1 MKFMKLGSRPDTFYT
16 TEAVRLSIGV
26 FLDFWSVSSEV
37 SSDLIIQ
44 VKGSRY
50 LLHKGHPELN
60 KSERKRLC
68 RILDCKKLSMEAC
81 MHAAQNE
88 MLPLR
93 VVVQVLFFEQARAA
107 MAGGQVTELPSNI
120 KALLAV
126 HKNPSKA
133 NASFSTNATMP
144 PEDQWSVS
152 GLKSPKS
159 NLSTLK
165 MKLDEDDD
173 LDDNFPDGIEK
184 SSKLRSFSTTPNRP
198 KRMFSKLWPVNRSAS
213 EKN

>member
-1 MKFMKLGSRPDTFYT
+1 M
-16 TEAVRLSIGV
+16 
-26 FLDFWSVSSEV
+26 
-37 SSDLIIQ
+37 Q
-44 VKGSRY
+44 
-50 LLHKGHPELN
+50 GHPELN

-107 MAGGQVTELPSNI
+107 MSGGQLTELPSNI

-126 HKNPSKA
+126 HKNQAKA
-133 NASFSTNATMP
+133 STNSSTVQV
-144 PEDQWSVS
+144 EDQWSVS
-152 GLKSPKS
+152 GLKSAKS

-173 LDDNFPDGIEK
+173 LDESFANGVEKGSKLK
-184 SSKLRSFSTTPNRP
+184 SSSMTPNRP
-198 KRMFSKLWPVNRSAS
+198 KRMFSKLWPINRSVS

>member
-1 MKFMKLGSRPDTFYT
+1 M
-16 TEAVRLSIGV
+16 
-26 FLDFWSVSSEV
+26 
-37 SSDLIIQ
+37 
-44 VKGSRY
+44 
-50 LLHKGHPELN
+50 HPELS

-68 RILDCKKLSMEAC
+68 RALECKKLSVEAC

-126 HKNPSKA
+126 CKNPSKPTSA
-133 NASFSTNATMP
+133 AQ
-144 PEDQWSVS
+144 DQWSVS
-152 GLKSPKS
+152 GLKSPSS
-159 NLSTLK
+159 NVSTLK
-165 MKLDEDDD
+165 MKLDEDDN
-173 LDDNFPDGIEK
+173 LELEK
-184 SSKLRSFSTTPNRP
+184 SSKLKAFTMTPNRP
-198 KRMFSKLWPVNRSAS
+198 RRMLSKLWPISRSAT

>member
-1 MKFMKLGSRPDTFYT
+1 M
-16 TEAVRLSIGV
+16 V
-26 FLDFWSVSSEV
+26 
-37 SSDLIIQ
+37 Q
-44 VKGSRY
+44 
-50 LLHKGHPELN
+50 GHPELS

-68 RILDCKKLSMEAC
+68 RILDCKKLSVEAC

-107 MAGGQVTELPSNI
+107 MAGGKVTQLPSNI

-126 HKNPSKA
+126 CNNPSK
-133 NASFSTNATMP
+133 TNAALPTQ
-144 PEDQWSVS
+144 DQWAVS

-159 NLSTLK
+159 NSNASTLK
-165 MKLDEDDD
+165 MKLDEDED
-173 LDDNFPDGIEK
+173 LNINFTDN
-184 SSKLRSFSTTPNRP
+184 SSKLKSFTMTPSRP
-198 KRMFSKLWPVNRSAS
+198 KRMFSKLWPINRSAT